1 MGVSAIRRSNRIG
14 GSSMGWLFAFL
25 LLMTSL
31 LLAFFLYLQ
40 WDERAKAVATL
51 RGTESRLARLEMAE
65 ANNARLQKERDAIAA
80 TYIALR
86 TRVEGLANADEEKA
100 RVEAEVNELKIER
113 DSLASNV
120 GWLRREHSQL
130 SEEVTLAETG
140 FYESRYQ
147 HDTSA
152 AFKEALSRNQERQKE
167 MIKGNSAALRDA
179 PLPASQA
186 DREQIAKVLSL
197 MLRAF
202 NGECDAAVAKVR
214 YNNYQQ
220 LKHRIEKAFTTINK
234 LGAPQG
240 CEIAKWFLLLKLEE
254 LQLTCEHAM
263 KVQAEKEEQREIKEQ
278 MRQEAIAAREL
289 ERATQQAQDEER
301 RRQIEVAKAR
311 RDLEAAELQHKSA
324 KEQETLRQR
333 VAELEG
339 RLAEATAEK
348 ERAVSRAQLTR
359 SGHVYVIS
367 NIGSFGENIYKIGM
381 TRRLDPMDRVW
392 ELGDASVPFDFDVHA
407 IIFTEDAPTLESAL
421 HARFADRRLN
431 LINKRKEFFHV
442 SIQEIAAVVREHCGD
457 ILLTEIAQADEFAQ
471 SEAMRRA
478 VGKPLLA
485 TRQMVTDALAIG
497 SPEGRLPLEAV

>member
-1 MGVSAIRRSNRIG
+1 
-14 GSSMGWLFAFL
+14 MGWLFAFL
-25 LLMTSL
+25 LLITSL

-40 WDERAKAVATL
+40 WDERAKTVATL
-51 RGTESRLARLEMAE
+51 RATASRLAKLENVE
-65 ANNARLQKERDAIAA
+65 AANAKLQQERDSIAR

-86 TRVEGLANADEEKA
+86 SRVEGLANADEEKE
-100 RVEAEVNELKIER
+100 RVEAEVKDLTAER
-113 DSLASNV
+113 DSLASKV
-120 GWLRREHSQL
+120 GWLRSEHRHL
-130 SEEVTLAETG
+130 TDEVTLAETG
-140 FYESRYQ
+140 FYECRYQ

-152 AFKEALSRNQERQKE
+152 AFKKALAANQERQKE
-167 MIKGNSAALRDA
+167 LLKGNSAALC
-179 PLPASQA
+179 ASQPGA
-186 DREQIAKVLSL
+186 SKAEKAQIDKLLSL

-214 YNNYQQ
+214 YNNFEQ
-220 LKHRIEKAFTTINK
+220 LRNRVEKAFSTINK

-240 CEIAKWFLLLKLEE
+240 CEIAKWFLTLKIEE

-263 KVQAEKEEQREIKEQ
+263 KVQAEREEQREIKEQ

-311 RDLEAAELQHKSA
+311 RELEAAEIQHKSA

-367 NIGSFGENIYKIGM
+367 NIGSFGENVYKIGM

-407 IIFTEDAPTLESAL
+407 IIFTEDAPSLESTL
-421 HARFADRRLN
+421 HSRFSDRRLN

-442 SIQEIAAVVREHCGD
+442 SIQEIAEVVREQCGD
-457 ILLTEIAQADEFAQ
+457 ILLSEVAQADEFAQ

-478 VGKPLLA
+478 VGKPLLS
-485 TRQMVTDALAIG
+485 TRQMVSDALQAS
-497 SPEGRLPLEAV
+497 SPNGRLQLEAV